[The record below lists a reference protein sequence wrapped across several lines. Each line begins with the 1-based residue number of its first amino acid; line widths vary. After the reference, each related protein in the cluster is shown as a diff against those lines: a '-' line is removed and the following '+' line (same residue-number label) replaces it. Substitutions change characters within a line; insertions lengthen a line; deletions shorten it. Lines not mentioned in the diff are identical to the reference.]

1 MMFSYENVC
10 KTSMR
15 DSYYCR
21 SPLTFMN
28 RELNVVQV
36 EELKCERDIPK
47 EDELP
52 AGAILAPISIVVIL
66 LIVILLVFCAS
77 KNRRLRTKQRQF
89 GRMGHTNMNDEH
101 VVASGG
107 VNAKNIIKNDA
118 AILCHVNSQKWVIDI
133 MLPTLKQKPQ
143 QSKLRCEKLYI
154 DVFTIKSQVK
164 NEKLRRCVE
173 QNRRVVVIITE
184 EFAQSD
190 ACIFCLEAIYTQTR
204 RHRKD
209 GVVLVVLDSIPW
221 GAMPQPLKVLMAE
234 KTFIQY
240 PVEDVGRQTFYFWDA
255 LRASIYADQLEKI
268 DEKPSGRQLTQLE
281 GPNAETVIGPSGGD
295 GKSEKEFDQGDHLD
309 DIYDGIDLMK
319 KQIIEKRDQNQIG
332 KCSSYSFHL
341 HCSRPILI
349 SSNYLRLT

>member
-154 DVFTIKSQVK
+154 DVFTI
-164 NEKLRRCVE
+164 R
-173 QNRRVVVIITE
+173 
-184 EFAQSD
+184 
-190 ACIFCLEAIYTQTR
+190 
-204 RHRKD
+204 
-209 GVVLVVLDSIPW
+209 
-221 GAMPQPLKVLMAE
+221 
-234 KTFIQY
+234 
-240 PVEDVGRQTFYFWDA
+240 
-255 LRASIYADQLEKI
+255 
-268 DEKPSGRQLTQLE
+268 
-281 GPNAETVIGPSGGD
+281 
-295 GKSEKEFDQGDHLD
+295 
-309 DIYDGIDLMK
+309 
-319 KQIIEKRDQNQIG
+319 
-332 KCSSYSFHL
+332 
-341 HCSRPILI
+341 
-349 SSNYLRLT
+349 